1 MTPANHRRM
10 TPLWADRRICRAAL
24 YSTPGTCRCIRC
36 TPVPPASGDA
46 GRTPDAAAA
55 PESSPSPGGGT
66 PNHFPGVADPAPGS
80 SPAAARPSQPDHVE
94 LGRDTGGGLFGDTA

>member
-10 TPLWADRRICRAAL
+10 TPLSADRRICRAAL
-24 YSTPGTCRCIRC
+24 YSTPGVCRCIRC
-36 TPVPPASGDA
+36 NPEPPADGASTGA
-46 GRTPDAAAA
+46 PEAAAA

-66 PNHFPGVADPAPGS
+66 PHPFPGVADPAPGS

-94 LGRDTGGGLFGDTA
+94 LGRDTGGGLFGETP